1 MRERNGVPWPAGRVG
16 NGKWKQPGWDAERRW
31 RLSGVKRGGG
41 KQSQGPQSD
50 VRETQGTPQL
60 SGQSL

>member
-16 NGKWKQPGWDAERRW
+16 NGKWKLPGWDAERRW
-31 RLSGVKRGGG
+31 RLSGVKRGG
-41 KQSQGPQSD
+41 KRNQGPRSD
-50 VRETQGTPQL
+50 VREPQRTPKL